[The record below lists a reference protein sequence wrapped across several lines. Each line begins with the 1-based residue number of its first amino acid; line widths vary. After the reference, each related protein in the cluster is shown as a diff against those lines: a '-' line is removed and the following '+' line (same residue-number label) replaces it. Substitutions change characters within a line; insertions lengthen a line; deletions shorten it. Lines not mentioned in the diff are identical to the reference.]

1 MSARRASALAFG
13 FSLAGVVLML
23 LLVVMAAR
31 SGPSGVIHGTP
42 HDDIFHAPQPTVTH
56 DANQQQGG
64 PDSTTTLPRGGSSLP
79 GAAWLGTVLRY
90 ALFAWLLLLVY
101 RGVRWLLED
110 LAARRYREPPR
121 EVVDFDVLDDPT
133 PLVEEMQRDATA
145 QFELLLGGKPR
156 NAIVAA
162 WDRFEEQA
170 ERVGSARKPWE
181 TSSEFTLR
189 LLEVV
194 SAAPAAVSRLA
205 ALYREARFSEH
216 EITESK
222 RQAAVEALHDIHA
235 SIGTTAGA
243 SR

>member
-42 HDDIFHAPQPTVTH
+42 HDKIFHAPTLKVTPDVNH
-56 DANQQQGG
+56 HHG
-64 PDSTTTLPRGGSSLP
+64 PDSTTRLPGGGSSLP
-79 GAAWLGTVLRY
+79 AAALLGTILRY
-90 ALFAWLLLLVY
+90 ALFAWLLLLGY

-121 EVVDFDVLDDPT
+121 EVIDFDVLADPE
-133 PLVEEMQRDATA
+133 PLVEEIRRDAA
-145 QFELLLGGKPR
+145 EQFELLLGGEPR

-170 ERVGSARKPWE
+170 ERVGAARKPWE

-189 LLEVV
+189 LLDLV
-194 SAAPAAVSRLA
+194 SAAPPAVSRLA

-216 EITESK
+216 EITEDR
-222 RQAAVEALHDIHA
+222 RQAAVEALRDIHA
-235 SIGTTAGA
+235 SIGVRAGA